1 MVCLIRAGEFGL
13 CSNFFWIKP
22 YNTEISLLAFSAYCF
37 FHKWG
42 GKRHYIVLCLSR
54 KKNQTHKL
62 NESTF
67 SHIFN
72 SSHTPSLKLC
82 CRVRYIYKPIY
93 KRILYNWSDQHSNSN
108 LLCLVISLKK
118 FLSPIFNQEIVL
130 HKNQK
135 IHYTTPL
142 YITYKGYL
150 IYLISDL
157 LYLYTTV
164 IVFLKKKSNLH
175 NKTLPMLFKF

>member
-1 MVCLIRAGEFGL
+1 MNLAYVVT
-13 CSNFFWIKP
+13 FFWIRP

-93 KRILYNWSDQHSNSN
+93 KKILYNWSDQHSNSN
-108 LLCLVISLKK
+108 YRIISFRFPLEFIQTKIFAETLKIK
-118 FLSPIFNQEIVL
+118 E
-130 HKNQK
+130 
-135 IHYTTPL
+135 
-142 YITYKGYL
+142 
-150 IYLISDL
+150 
-157 LYLYTTV
+157 
-164 IVFLKKKSNLH
+164 
-175 NKTLPMLFKF
+175 KTLPSNAVAWFLTSLQYIFDGILPKQFSWKSFWCLERE

>member
-1 MVCLIRAGEFGL
+1 M
-13 CSNFFWIKP
+13 
-22 YNTEISLLAFSAYCF
+22 
-37 FHKWG
+37 
-42 GKRHYIVLCLSR
+42 
-54 KKNQTHKL
+54 
-62 NESTF
+62 
-67 SHIFN
+67 
-72 SSHTPSLKLC
+72 
-82 CRVRYIYKPIY
+82 
-93 KRILYNWSDQHSNSN
+93 YNWSDQHSNSN

-142 YITYKGYL
+142 YIIYKGYL

-164 IVFLKKKSNLH
+164 IVFLKKKAICTIRLCLCCSSFKKKPACFIIRDETLNVCLKKMVLLILLGSNQLSYI
-175 NKTLPMLFKF
+175 TAFLPDLIYC